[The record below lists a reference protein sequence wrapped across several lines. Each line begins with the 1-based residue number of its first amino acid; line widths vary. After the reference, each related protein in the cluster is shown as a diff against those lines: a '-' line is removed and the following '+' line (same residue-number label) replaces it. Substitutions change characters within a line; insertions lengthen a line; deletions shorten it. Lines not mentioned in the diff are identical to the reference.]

1 MAEELIKDIYTILL
15 CRGVSINIGV
25 ILWIYMK

>member
-1 MAEELIKDIYTILL
+1 MSEELIKDIYTMLL
-15 CRGVSINIGV
+15 YRVLLINIGV